1 MSKCPNVKSHIGV
14 PNQGPKSGSQIRVPY
29 QPPNWGPKSGLKIG
43 VPNRGPKSG
52 SQNGVPKR
60 GPKSGSQIGV
70 PNPKIIRVAVASL
83 TVKSLIVGL
92 FLSSSYL
99 ICMKSNSFAEIFCQT
114 FWVVFAFGVFN
125 WTRTMLLRNI
135 KTSKSRK

>member
-52 SQNGVPKR
+52 TQNGVPKR

-92 FLSSSYL
+92 FLSSSYTHMYSRGDRQFDAVRSCGL
-99 ICMKSNSFAEIFCQT
+99 FQNLA
-114 FWVVFAFGVFN
+114 
-125 WTRTMLLRNI
+125 TRGRNA
-135 KTSKSRK
+135 